1 MTRPRLR
8 FSSQFR
14 HATLSFAGTA
24 LVKILEDDQS
34 SLARIKGTRT
44 AKTEY
49 LSWNADGSLETV
61 DQAEQVLLGFSLM
74 VRRLRPVS
82 VDKVNLALPLS
93 VLWTPDGLLFSAGR
107 SNFFL

>member
-1 MTRPRLR
+1 MIK
-8 FSSQFR
+8 FVSSP
-14 HATLSFAGTA
+14 LSG
-24 LVKILEDDQS
+24 
-34 SLARIKGTRT
+34 IKGTQT
-44 AKTEY
+44 AKIDY

-61 DQAEQVLLGFSLM
+61 DQAEQVLLGFSLL
-74 VRRLRPVS
+74 VRRLRLVS